1 MSIKNFNFNLT
12 DFPQQFDEISFL
24 KFVNFNKFKVG
35 LPLKEEILNA
45 PNALENSPTSVHF
58 TMTFRNP
65 DSLKVTKREIKQFL
79 KS

>member
-35 LPLKEEILNA
+35 LP
-45 PNALENSPTSVHF
+45 
-58 TMTFRNP
+58 
-65 DSLKVTKREIKQFL
+65 
-79 KS
+79 